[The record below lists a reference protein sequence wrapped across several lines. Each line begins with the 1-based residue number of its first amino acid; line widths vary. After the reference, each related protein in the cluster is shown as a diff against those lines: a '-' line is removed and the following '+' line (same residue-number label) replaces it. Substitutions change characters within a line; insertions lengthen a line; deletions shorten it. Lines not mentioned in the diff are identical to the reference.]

1 MNEKRCTGAGNS
13 PAVAEDTVHL
23 TLYSKPACVQCD
35 ATKRALDKKGLTYHE
50 VDLTQSPAALEYV
63 MDELGYSM
71 APIVV
76 VDEHN
81 HWSGFRPDR
90 IDATVAALGLSATP
104 N

>member
-1 MNEKRCTGAGNS
+1 MNEECSRNTVDL
-13 PAVAEDTVHL
+13 PAAPNAEYHVTV
-23 TLYSKPACVQCD
+23 YSKPACVQCT
-35 ATKRALDKKGLTYHE
+35 ATKRALDKKGLVYRE
-50 VDLTQSPAALEYV
+50 VDLTESEESLEYV
-63 MDELGYSM
+63 TEELGYSM

-90 IDATVAALGLSATP
+90 IEATAAAFGLSDNP